1 MSHVLAI
8 DIGTSRVKAALI
20 DRKGTLC
27 ALESESVSRTDSP
40 DRQSAEAWYGIAAS
54 CIKRVMEKGITPD
67 GVALTGNMHAL
78 LGIDANGLPV
88 ADAELWCSTAAGKE
102 SDELARDHGGIILAR
117 TGNPVTP
124 VFTLPKVLRMK
135 KNTPEDWK
143 RVRCFLQVKD
153 YIAYRLTGEC
163 VTDGTDASGT
173 LLYRLDEL
181 HWDEELAQE
190 LDIPLDRL
198 PPVLKSTEICG
209 KVSRTAAQETGL
221 TAGTPVVIGCG
232 DLASAALGAGTDR
245 DTVSLTLGTAGQ
257 LLAAGERGHY
267 GSLAGKLFAFV
278 HADPALDLYL
288 GSVPG
293 GGFSFEWLAK
303 NTFRCTLDEFF
314 SLADHSAETLPVFLP
329 YLLGRGAPYM
339 DYKPC
344 AKWVGMT
351 AHHTS
356 QDIAAGAVYGV
367 LSALRQS
374 CDILEKSIHPY
385 RSVVLQSLA
394 NRETAVRRA
403 ANALFRQEAKELP
416 RNPEAS
422 LLGAAMLGMIGLGVF
437 STFGEAQ
444 TNMIHRDRLP
454 VPDPA
459 ETARAQSYYRRYLAS
474 ADEI

>member
-124 VFTLPKVLRMK
+124 VFTLPKMLRMK

-257 LLAAGERGHY
+257 LLAAGEWGHY

-351 AHHTS
+351 ALHTS